1 MLNLQGVWVPLT
13 TPFTFEG
20 ELYRTKVAH
29 NVARLNLTSVA
40 GYVVG
45 SSTGEAETLGWD
57 EQLELFHLVASA
69 AGPTKVKIAGVSRAG
84 VREAVQL
91 SHELITRG
99 AQAILLESPWSGP
112 EHDLYCRTIADRVDV
127 PVLAGVAGHPNIQAA
142 PAILPPLANAL
153 PYAYIT
159 VYEAERTREQEAAD
173 DWRARL
179 APAEQ
184 VIARHSIPA
193 LKYAMELTGYYGGPP
208 RLPRVAISPA
218 VQGEVEQALAGLRS

>member
-20 ELYRTKVAH
+20 GLYRAKVAH
-29 NVARLNLTSVA
+29 NVARLNLTSVT
-40 GYVVG
+40 GLVVG
-45 SSTGEAETLGWD
+45 SLTGEAETLTW
-57 EQLELFHLVASA
+57 EESLELFHLVAQTADA
-69 AGPTKVKIAGVSRAG
+69 AKMKVAAVSRAG
-84 VREAVQL
+84 VREAVAL
-91 SHELITRG
+91 SQDLITRG
-99 AQAILLESPWSGP
+99 AQAILLNSPWTGA
-112 EHDLYCRTIADRVDV
+112 EHDLYCRTVADRVDV
-127 PVLAGVAGHPNIQAA
+127 PVLADITGHPNIQPP

-159 VYEAERTREQEAAD
+159 VYEATRTREPEAAD

-184 VIARHSIPA
+184 VIARHGIAA

-208 RLPRVAISPA
+208 RLPRVPLNPA
-218 VQGEVEQALAGLRS
+218 VQAEVEQALAGLRS

>member
-13 TPFTFEG
+13 TPFNFEG
-20 ELYRTKVAH
+20 ELYRAKVAH

-40 GYVVG
+40 GLVVG
-45 SSTGEAETLGWD
+45 SPTGEAETLSAE
-57 EQLELFHLVASA
+57 EQLELFHLVATTA
-69 AGPTKVKIAGVSRAG
+69 APAKTKVAALSRAG
-84 VREAVQL
+84 VREAVALAQ
-91 SHELITRG
+91 ELITRG
-99 AQAILLESPWSGP
+99 AQALLLTPPWTGP
-112 EHDLYCRTIADRVDV
+112 ELDLYCRTVADRVDV
-127 PVLAGVAGHPNIQAA
+127 PVLAPVAGHPNIQPP

-159 VYEAERTREQEAAD
+159 VFEAERTREQEAAD

-184 VIARHSIPA
+184 VIARHGIPA

-208 RLPRVAISPA
+208 RLPRVPASLA
-218 VQGEVEQALAGLRS
+218 VQAEVEQAIAGLRS